1 MSRFYY
7 LTCDVLSGV
16 VPFVQFRK
24 REKHASRSIS
34 LLKVTLS
41 FLVFFTFF
49 KLYTWYQIAQ
59 NVLYKHAV
67 FQGNTVIVESVVLH
81 NSSNPT

>member
-7 LTCDVLSGV
+7 LTYDVLSGV

-34 LLKVTLS
+34 LLKVTLPFRCVLR
-41 FLVFFTFF
+41 FLNCAHGTKSRKASYTSMQFF
-49 KLYTWYQIAQ
+49 KETL
-59 NVLYKHAV
+59 L
-67 FQGNTVIVESVVLH
+67 VESVVLH